1 MKPLLFCDVE
11 TTGLSGGDE
20 VLELAL
26 VDEQENVVFQKRFGT
41 VRIKQW
47 PQAQKIHGIKPSDV
61 SSLPPLSVYAQELKR
76 ISKGHDIVFYNSAY
90 DTKYMGR
97 YLHPSC
103 AVYCAMLTHDRLY
116 RRRSLTSA
124 LSDHGLDSADLRA
137 HSASG
142 DCIAT
147 ARLWK
152 FMKNNRMFK
161 PVCTK
166 YGATEAVLSALDPK
180 LVFVGIAG
188 LCLLIAACAH

>member
-11 TTGLSGGDE
+11 TTGLSGSDE

-26 VDEQENVVFQKRFGT
+26 VDEQEKVVFQKRFGT
-41 VRIKQW
+41 VRIKKW
-47 PQAQKIHGIKPSDV
+47 PHAQKIHGIKPSDV
-61 SSLPPLSVYAQELKR
+61 SDLPPLSVYAKELNS

-103 AVYCAMLTHDRLY
+103 SVYCAMLTHDRLY
-116 RRRSLTSA
+116 QRRSLTAA
-124 LSDHGLDSADLRA
+124 LSDHGIASSDLTA
-137 HSASG
+137 HSAAG

-152 FMKNNRMFK
+152 FMKQNRMFQ

-166 YGATEAVLSALDPK
+166 SGSVEALLSMLDTK
-180 LVFVGIAG
+180 LVFAGLAG
-188 LCLLIAACAH
+188 LCILIAACVH